1 MSDRPQP
8 LSQKHVRVTNAWR
21 VLERVRAAE
30 TTSRVRIAAETG
42 LTVTTVHRL
51 VADLQ
56 NRRLLVNGEMAGTG
70 GVGRPATRFRFNA
83 RVGHVIGIDVGNET
97 TRAGLAHLDG
107 QIIASDDCP
116 TAQIASDLVGGIEG
130 IIRGLQERAA
140 VRPDSLVAICIGV
153 PGVIDPAGDVIVRAS
168 LHQPWEGMPLGSELR
183 RSLGVE
189 VTVAQDDHLTAVAEL
204 RRGACV
210 GLRHALIVNIG
221 KGIGAGLVIDGEPF
235 YGARAAAGRLG
246 WIPLPLADGTDASG
260 TDGMPPVAPASQLLT
275 ADGLIADYRRF
286 GGQAEMGGAI
296 DVFAA
301 DRASDPAA
309 GRAIDRFAERL
320 GTCIGMGVA
329 IMDPQI
335 VVIGGGI
342 SAAFDRL
349 RPIVMSR
356 LSEIVHMPPNVVA
369 SKIAL
374 DAGVVGAIEAAL
386 ERADA
391 WLVDLI
397 SA

>member
-1 MSDRPQP
+1 MSDHPQP
-8 LSQKHVRVTNAWR
+8 LSQKHLRITNAWR

-30 TTSRVRIAAETG
+30 ATSRVRIAAETG

-51 VADLQ
+51 VADLRK
-56 NRRLLVNGEMAGTG
+56 RRLVVDGTMAGSG
-70 GVGRPATRFRFNA
+70 GVGRPATLFHFNA
-83 RVGHVIGIDVGNET
+83 QVGHVVGIDVGNET

-107 QIIASDDCP
+107 QIVASDDCP
-116 TAQIASDLVGGIEG
+116 TAQIASDLVGGLEA

-140 VRPDSLVAICIGV
+140 VRRDSLVAICIGV
-153 PGVIDPAGDVIVRAS
+153 PGVIDTAGDVIVRAS

-189 VTVAQDDHLTAVAEL
+189 VTVAQDDHLTALAEL

-246 WIPLPLADGTDASG
+246 WIPLPIVAAGPEG
-260 TDGMPPVAPASQLLT
+260 GVDGMPLALPASQLLT

-286 GGQAEMGGAI
+286 GGMADVGGAI

-301 DRASDPAA
+301 DRADDAA
-309 GRAIDRFAERL
+309 ARRAIDLFAERL

-335 VVIGGGI
+335 VVVGGGI

-349 RPIVMSR
+349 APIVMSH
-356 LSEIVHMPPNVVA
+356 LSAIVHLPPKVIA
-369 SKIAL
+369 SRIAL
-374 DAGVVGAIEAAL
+374 DAGVVGAIEAAM

-391 WLVDLI
+391 WLVELI